1 MKGATVTLTEREQQ
15 RGMVLNQVERDGL
28 TGQQAA
34 RLMGLSVR
42 QVQRLRAAYRKD
54 GVAALAHGNRG
65 RSPVHRIT
73 DETRRQVVELAHG
86 TYRGFNHHHLQEEL
100 AEQEGVKLSR
110 SSLWRILTRAGVPS
124 IRKRRRPLHRHQRQR
139 YPQEGMLLQIDGSHH
154 LWLEGRGPSLSLVA
168 FIDDATGTIPAALF
182 REQEDAHGYFLVLR
196 ETITTKG
203 LPLALYSDQHSI
215 FQVNPKKQ
223 ETLEEQLAGERQPT
237 QFGRALRE
245 LGIQSIVAHSPQAK
259 GRVERLFGT
268 LQDRLVGQLR
278 LRGASTLEEANQV
291 LGDYLPKFN
300 RAFAVPPAQEGTAY
314 REASAGQLDQTLC
327 FKYPRTV
334 ASDNTVRWY
343 ATTLQLLP
351 DAHRTSYARAKV
363 EVQERLDGSL
373 AVVYQGSVISTREA
387 PPQASALRAR
397 KAPRADIPK
406 EEGTTGTPAVLSSP
420 YHPSLPQP
428 PSKHTSH
435 PKPGPNHPW
444 RKIPSATKS
453 LNH

>member
-1 MKGATVTLTEREQQ
+1 MTLTEREQQ
-15 RGMVLNQVERDGL
+15 RAMVLNQVERDGL

-42 QVQRLRAAYRKD
+42 QVRRLRAAYRRE

-73 DETRRQVVELAHG
+73 DETRRRVVELAQG
-86 TYRGFNHHHLQEEL
+86 IYRGFNHHHLQDEL
-100 AEQEGVKLSR
+100 AEQEGLKLSY
-110 SSLWRILTRAGVPS
+110 SSLWRILTKAGVPS
-124 IRKRRRPLHRHQRQR
+124 TRKRRRLHHHRRQR

-154 LWLEGRGPSLSLVA
+154 QWLEGRGPSLTLVA

-182 REQEDAHGYFLVLR
+182 REREDAHGYFLVLR
-196 ETITTKG
+196 ETISTKG

-215 FQVNPKKQ
+215 FQVNLKKQ

-237 QFGRALRE
+237 QFGRALKE
-245 LGIQSIVAHSPQAK
+245 LGIQSIVARSPQAK

-268 LQDRLVGQLR
+268 LQDRLVGELR

-291 LGDYLPKFN
+291 LRDYLPKFN
-300 RAFAVPPAQEGTAY
+300 RTFAVPPAQEGTAY
-314 REASAGQLDQTLC
+314 REASDVELDQTLC
-327 FKYPRTV
+327 FKYFRTV
-334 ASDNTVRWY
+334 ASDNTVRWQS
-343 ATTLQLLP
+343 TTLQLLP

-373 AVVYQGSVISTREA
+373 AVVYQGRIIGTREA

-397 KAPRADIPK
+397 KGPRKTILK
-406 EEGTTGTPAVLSSP
+406 EKGTLDGHTVPSSP
-420 YHPSLPQP
+420 YSLMLPQP
-428 PSKHTSH
+428 TPKHTSH

-444 RKIPSATKS
+444 RKIPLGTKS